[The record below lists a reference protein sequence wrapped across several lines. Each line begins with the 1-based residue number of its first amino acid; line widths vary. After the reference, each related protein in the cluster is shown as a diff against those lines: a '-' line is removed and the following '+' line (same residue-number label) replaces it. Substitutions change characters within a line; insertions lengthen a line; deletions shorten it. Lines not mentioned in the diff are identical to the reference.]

1 MASSDGELD
10 GLARGRLADRAVQDA
25 RAAWMR
31 RPREVK
37 DSDAGDALRAALR
50 RAGDELSR
58 VVLRG
63 GPDDGMTDEERRE
76 AADEAGRECDFHI

>member
-1 MASSDGELD
+1 MSSADTLD
-10 GLARGRLADRAVQDA
+10 GLARGRRAYRAVQDA

-31 RPREVK
+31 LPREVK

-63 GPDDGMTDEERRE
+63 GADDGMT
-76 AADEAGRECDFHI
+76 DEAGRECDFHI